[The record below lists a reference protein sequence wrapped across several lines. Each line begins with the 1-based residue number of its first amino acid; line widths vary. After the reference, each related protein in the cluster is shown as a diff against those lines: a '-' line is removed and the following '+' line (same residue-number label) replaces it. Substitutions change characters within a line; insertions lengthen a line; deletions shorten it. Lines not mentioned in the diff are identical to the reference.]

1 MALKKPRS
9 EKPFPQSEPLTYR
22 TGSLAAE
29 TQERSVV
36 CDGAVCLPADQDST
50 RLRLSTTDALSC
62 SAFYKME
69 GAPCVTSWA
78 AHGPS
83 PLDPR
88 TEVSEGLKG
97 PVTGTGERPRPR
109 WAGPMEWEWA
119 GPRGGAGRGRQVLG
133 AGRAP
138 VEDV

>member
-1 MALKKPRS
+1 MKKPRS

-69 GAPCVTSWA
+69 GAPCVTSGA
-78 AHGPS
+78 AHRPS

-88 TEVSEGLKG
+88 TEVSEGSG
-97 PVTGTGERPRPR
+97 PCHL
-109 WAGPMEWEWA
+109 GPASPAVGGAE
-119 GPRGGAGRGRQVLG
+119 GRGGAPLSGARRWEGRG
-133 AGRAP
+133 
-138 VEDV
+138 